1 MRTKLFI
8 LLAVIVLAA
17 GGAFILGKNR
27 GQPPVMVT
35 VRIAV
40 TPEERLNFVAGEANS
55 AKFKYLMGK
64 QTGVKPVLAQKLSV
78 KPVPN
83 TKLLEAQVGVATREE
98 GTRYAAAFAD
108 SLQFLCGT
116 DTRITVA
123 GQSVH

>member
-1 MRTKLFI
+1 MKTKLFI

-17 GGAFILGKNR
+17 GGVFIFGKNHSR
-27 GQPPVMVT
+27 PPVTVT

-40 TPEERLNFVAGEANS
+40 VPEDRLDYVAGEANS
-55 AKFKYLMGK
+55 AKLKYLMGK
-64 QTGVKPVLAQKLSV
+64 QTGVQPVLAQKLSV

-83 TKLLEAQVGVATREE
+83 TKLLEAQVGVATKEE

-116 DTRITVA
+116 DTQITLA
-123 GQSVH
+123 SQSVH